1 MARRMRNA
9 ARIASLAAIAAALLG
24 LCVSPTVAAGATR
37 AEECASTGCAWW
49 KLETAPAP
57 THLAPGAKED
67 LVLAFARN
75 QGDVQID
82 GSTHEIVVSDKL
94 PAGLRPISMV
104 GIVAAAGNVIC
115 PSAEELKNGAPLRC
129 TFAGK
134 LGPYQYIQLRI
145 VVEVEPAVTAAELP
159 NEVTVEGGAEA
170 SGAEVPAPPA
180 LVKNFRIDSSPT
192 PFGIEE
198 LSSEA
203 ERDDGSTDRQAG
215 EHPFALTTTLN
226 FNSDLEAVSN
236 GSEPVT
242 PTTTKDVQV
251 ELPPGLIGNPVP
263 FEGQQCSEFDLLHPP
278 PLSITNECPDN
289 SAVGVA
295 TLTINEPTFGYF
307 TGTVPV
313 FNLQHGPGEPARLGF
328 ALLHAAVVLPTH

>member
-9 ARIASLAAIAAALLG
+9 ARMASLTAIAAALLG

-37 AEECASTGCAWW
+37 AQECASTGCAWW
-49 KLETAPAP
+49 KRE
-57 THLAPGAKED
+57 
-67 LVLAFARN
+67 
-75 QGDVQID
+75 
-82 GSTHEIVVSDKL
+82 
-94 PAGLRPISMV
+94 
-104 GIVAAAGNVIC
+104 
-115 PSAEELKNGAPLRC
+115 
-129 TFAGK
+129 
-134 LGPYQYIQLRI
+134 
-145 VVEVEPAVTAAELP
+145 TAAELP